1 MSLHWSAILA
11 IFGLIFY
18 AISWTIWNRRKVL
31 QTSIKLFQDFKKS
44 PVIFIIGV
52 IAFIIFGAVIILTS
66 LLMINT
72 LNTIA
77 DGKD

>member
-31 QTSIKLFQDFKKS
+31 QTSIELFQDFKKS

>member
-1 MSLHWSAILA
+1 MALFSTQLVGQYGI
-11 IFGLIFY
+11 GVKFY
-18 AISWTIWNRRKVL
+18 K
-31 QTSIKLFQDFKKS
+31 TSIELFQDFKKS

-77 DGKD
+77 DGQD